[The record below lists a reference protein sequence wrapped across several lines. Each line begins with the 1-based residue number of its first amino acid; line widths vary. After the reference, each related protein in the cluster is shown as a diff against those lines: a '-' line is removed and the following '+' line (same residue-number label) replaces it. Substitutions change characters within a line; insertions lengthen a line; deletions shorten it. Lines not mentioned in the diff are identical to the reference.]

1 MSLETSP
8 LGRAPAGVIL
18 RCGGKPT
25 RMRYSFKPAQC
36 EALCV
41 VPFDGLGSFEALH
54 TELKT
59 SGWSLAVAQVGG
71 GAAPSM
77 TLSGALHIPGVL
89 AVDPLC
95 AACAAVL
102 LARLEAE

>member
-1 MSLETSP
+1 MRT
-8 LGRAPAGVIL
+8 
-18 RCGGKPT
+18 
-25 RMRYSFKPAQC
+25 RYSFKPAQC

-71 GAAPSM
+71 GAAPSV

>member
-1 MSLETSP
+1 L
-8 LGRAPAGVIL
+8 
-18 RCGGKPT
+18 
-25 RMRYSFKPAQC
+25 C

-41 VPFDGLGSFEALH
+41 VPFDGLGSLEGLRM
-54 TELKT
+54 ELKT

-71 GAAPSM
+71 GAAPSR
-77 TLSGALHIPGVL
+77 TASGALHIPGTL

-95 AACAAVL
+95 AACTAAL

>member
-1 MSLETSP
+1 MSLQTSP

-25 RMRYSFKPAQC
+25 RPRYSFKPAQC

-41 VPFDGLGSFEALH
+41 VPFDALGSFEGLH

-77 TLSGALHIPGVL
+77 TPSGALHIPGVL
-89 AVDPLC
+89 ALC
-95 AACAAVL
+95 AACTAAL